1 MGRGAGH
8 TSHLSEQEMVALDSE
23 ENTPIISSEGDDLD
37 HQEEDPEE
45 TQVEETK
52 YGWMVVAASFL
63 CNLVIDGN
71 VIICFPEDDYTI
83 SGKWIWI

>member
-1 MGRGAGH
+1 
-8 TSHLSEQEMVALDSE
+8 MVGLDSE

-71 VIICFPEDDYTI
+71 VIIYFPEDDYTI
-83 SGKWIWI
+83 SGKWRWIWTLN

>member
-1 MGRGAGH
+1 
-8 TSHLSEQEMVALDSE
+8 MVGLDSE

-71 VIICFPEDDYTI
+71 VIICFVKMIIQYLENG
-83 SGKWIWI
+83 SGYRH